1 MLTAASGVLLYADAS
16 SFKTQERLAKANYD
30 SCLAKIEQQALISPD
45 GSIKSPTARTGV
57 WPCFHQQI
65 AAAKFSKDG
74 AFAERLLNPS
84 RDAKVVLLATLLA
97 WLVTGIFLA
106 RSLLKQQQRHN
117 D

>member
-1 MLTAASGVLLYADAS
+1 MLTAASGVVLYADAS
-16 SFKTQERLAKANYD
+16 AFKTQKRLAQASYD
-30 SCLAKIEQQALISPD
+30 SCLAKIEQQASISPD
-45 GSIKSPTARTGV
+45 GSIKPPTARTGV

-84 RDAKVVLLATLLA
+84 RDAKIVHLATSLA

-106 RSLLKQQQRHN
+106 RSLLKQRQR
-117 D
+117 DTD